1 MDARPRLLYGSG
13 LKSATG
19 AYRGLTE
26 AAALAAVAA
35 LEGET
40 AAAAPAA
47 APAETPEC
55 GVCTFVRFC

>member
-1 MDARPRLLYGSG
+1 
-13 LKSATG
+13 
-19 AYRGLTE
+19 
-26 AAALAAVAA
+26 VAA

-55 GVCTFVRFC
+55 GVCTFVSFC